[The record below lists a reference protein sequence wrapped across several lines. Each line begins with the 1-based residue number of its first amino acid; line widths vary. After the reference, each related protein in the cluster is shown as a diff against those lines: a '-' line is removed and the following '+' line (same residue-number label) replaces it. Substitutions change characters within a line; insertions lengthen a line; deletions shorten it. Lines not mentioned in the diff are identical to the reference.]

1 MSDIKKSERTE
12 SKLQTVHN
20 AYKIRTSVTKLAENN
35 FYFDLSRINKIIEQN
50 TKNIT
55 DEKIREESQKKIYQ
69 YFNNQVERLTD
80 RVINSA
86 CGINE
91 HLRIANT
98 IFPTYISE
106 FEERRLELDKA
117 MSCCNVLQDE
127 LQYAG
132 ECLYADLNKFTTL
145 VLEIQK
151 EFNMIKKLRQ
161 TDNRFLKDMK
171 K

>member
-1 MSDIKKSERTE
+1 MSELKKSERSE

-35 FYFDLSRINKIIEQN
+35 FYFDLNKINKVVEEN
-50 TKNIT
+50 TKYIT
-55 DEKIREESQKKIYQ
+55 DEKIKEETKKKIYQ
-69 YFNNQVERLTD
+69 YFDNQVARMTD
-80 RVINSA
+80 KVINSA

-91 HLRIANT
+91 HLRNANT
-98 IFPTYISE
+98 IFPTYKSE
-106 FEERRLELDKA
+106 FEERRLELDRA

-132 ECLYADLNKFTTL
+132 ECLYANLNKFTVL

-161 TDNRFLKDMK
+161 ADNRFLKSIKD
-171 K
+171 

>member
-1 MSDIKKSERTE
+1 MSEIKKSQRSE

-20 AYKIRTSVTKLAENN
+20 AYKIRTAVTKLAENN
-35 FYFDLSRINKIIEQN
+35 FYFDLNKINDVVDQN
-50 TKNIT
+50 TKTIT
-55 DEKIREESQKKIYQ
+55 DEKLKEKAKKRIYQ
-69 YFNNQVERLTD
+69 YFNNQILRITD
-80 RVINSA
+80 KVINSA

-98 IFPTYISE
+98 IFPTYMSE
-106 FEERRLELDKA
+106 FEERRLELDRA

-132 ECLYADLNKFTTL
+132 ECLYADLNRFTSL
-145 VLEIQK
+145 VMEVQK

-161 TDNRFLKDMK
+161 TDNRFLKDIK

>member
-1 MSDIKKSERTE
+1 MSEIKKSERSE

-20 AYKIRTSVTKLAENN
+20 AYKIRTAVIKLAENN
-35 FYFDLSRINKIIEQN
+35 FYFDLNKINDVVEQN

-55 DEKIREESQKKIYQ
+55 DEKLKEKAKKRIYQ
-69 YFNNQVERLTD
+69 YFNNQILRITD
-80 RVINSA
+80 KVINSA

-98 IFPTYISE
+98 IFPTYMSE
-106 FEERRLELDKA
+106 FEERRLELDRA

-132 ECLYADLNKFTTL
+132 ECLYADLNRFTSL
-145 VLEIQK
+145 VMEVQK

-161 TDNRFLKDMK
+161 TDNRFLKDIK

>member
-1 MSDIKKSERTE
+1 MSELKKSERSE

-20 AYKIRTSVTKLAENN
+20 AYKIRTSVTKLVENN
-35 FYFDLSRINKIIEQN
+35 FYFDLNKINKVVEDN
-50 TKNIT
+50 TKYIT
-55 DEKIREESQKKIYQ
+55 DEKIKEETKKKIYQ
-69 YFNNQVERLTD
+69 YFDNQVARMTD
-80 RVINSA
+80 KVINAA

-91 HLRIANT
+91 HLRNANT
-98 IFPTYISE
+98 IFPTYKSE
-106 FEERRLELDKA
+106 FEERRLELDRA

-132 ECLYADLNKFTTL
+132 ECLYANLNKFMVL

-161 TDNRFLKDMK
+161 ADNRFLKSIKD
-171 K
+171 